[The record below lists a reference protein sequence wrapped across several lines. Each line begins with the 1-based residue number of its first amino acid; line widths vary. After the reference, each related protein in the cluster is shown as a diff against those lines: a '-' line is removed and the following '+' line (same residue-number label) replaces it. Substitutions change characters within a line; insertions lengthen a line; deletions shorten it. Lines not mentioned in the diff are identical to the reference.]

1 MQIATSPAV
10 GINCHV
16 QKEAAF
22 YRCAGQDLTAMSTP

>member
-16 QKEAAF
+16 QKKAAF
-22 YRCAGQDLTAMSTP
+22 TDVQARTSLQ